1 MKCHT
6 TTNPNHTNFAA
17 RVEALRKDVMRVLRL
32 TGRVIALLVGVGGL
46 RYAAT
51 CDRGLGALPWLGY
64 FVQWLPL
71 TTILSM
77 VILISL
83 ASRLK
88 LNVFVISA
96 VIGAIAWTQ
105 VIALWRDHN
114 SQFAM
119 SVMPL
124 ALVIIG
130 VVSWACDLRAPSERA
145 VKYLNGYGH
154 WLLVGVA
161 LVVTGDLMNL
171 AVKVQRGV
179 QRLDES
185 IAEEARKNRELK
197 GIERAAWLISVAL
210 FPSEFS
216 EEQFVRDQSCQIK
229 YWGDFRWDNE
239 QRRLIITQPVFDE
252 TTRRRLLPHADAV
265 LEHPLLKAG
274 ARDDLQGGV
283 LSCEPELAC
292 RIEWTI
298 DVDAVQLNERS
309 ELHEMMMHNVD
320 FVGRKLV
327 QEFAP

>member
-1 MKCHT
+1 MS
-6 TTNPNHTNFAA
+6 F
-17 RVEALRKDVMRVLRL
+17 LRL
-32 TGRVIALLVGVGGL
+32 AGRVIALLVGVGGL

-51 CDRGLGALPWLGY
+51 CDRGFPALPWLGY
-64 FVQWLPL
+64 FLYWFPPSA
-71 TTILSM
+71 ILSL

-83 ASRLK
+83 AGRLK
-88 LNVFVISA
+88 LNGFVISA

-114 SQFAM
+114 SQFAL

-124 ALVIIG
+124 ALVILG
-130 VVSWACDLRAPSERA
+130 VVSWVCDLRVPPERA
-145 VKYLNGYGH
+145 VKVLNRYGH
-154 WLLVGVA
+154 WLLIGVA

-171 AVKVQRGV
+171 GVKVRRGV
-179 QRLDES
+179 QRLDEK

-210 FPSEFS
+210 FPSDFS
-216 EEQFVRDQSCQIK
+216 EAQFVRDKSCQIK

-239 QRRLIITQPVFDE
+239 RQRLIITQSVFDE
-252 TTRRRLLPHADAV
+252 TTRLRLLPHADAV
-265 LEHPLLKAG
+265 LEHTLLKAG

-283 LSCEPELAC
+283 LSCEPELTC

-298 DVDAVQLNERS
+298 DVDAVQLNDRS
-309 ELHEMMMHNVD
+309 ELHAMMMHNMD
-320 FVGRKLV
+320 FIGRKLV